1 MRAEHRLRV
10 VIDTNVWISAA
21 LAPAGTPAKVVRQVL
36 QHGVPVF
43 SATTFDDL
51 RSRLWKPKFDRWLS
65 LDQRQSLLHDLDACA
80 LWVDP
85 GTDITQHTFTRD
97 RDDDAFI
104 HAALAAQAAWLLT
117 GDQDLLVLVETLP
130 LLPHPPLRILSP
142 AAALADPAFMAA
154 QP

>member
-21 LAPAGTPAKVVRQVL
+21 LAPAGAPTQVVRQVL

-43 SATTFDDL
+43 SNTTFDEL
-51 RSRLWKPKFDRWLS
+51 RSRLWRPKFDRWLS
-65 LDQRQSLLHDLDACA
+65 LDQRQSLLHDVDACA

-85 GTDITQHTFTRD
+85 GSDITRQAFSRD
-97 RDDDAFI
+97 QGDDAFI
-104 HAALAAQAAWLLT
+104 HAALAAQAPWLVT
-117 GDQDLLVLVETLP
+117 GDQDLLVLVEALP
-130 LLPHPPLRILSP
+130 LLPHPPLRILCP
-142 AAALADPAFMAA
+142 AAAPADTAFMAA